1 MSLLILRCRFSSHD
15 PVHHGS
21 VKPGAIVR
29 DPYLQPA
36 LLLAEHNL
44 QQVLLL
50 RIAEAV
56 EDRIFHKRLKQEFV
70 DLPVLDLRTHMDVT
84 VELVLHP
91 VLLQVDITLQPFHFI
106 PHRNFPVIVGYGV
119 AQDERKGIDGV
130 ADVIL
135 FPVDRHPVDGVQ
147 SIIQEMRIDLGLQ
160 CLQLRFLSIFRSFLL
175 LLPGDTQLP
184 KSVIEFICNRLYL
197 YRKGFLDGDLNGQ
210 ISGSCF
216 LHRVRH
222 RVHGGDQFV
231 SLPSQQID
239 GDSKEHQPDGS
250 DDQQAPAYFLPE
262 AQTVDGVDDHPF
274 QFAVRECVYI
284 VLRRGLD
291 PSLLQ
296 ERLCRAGQCLFIL
309 HAGAA

>member
-1 MSLLILRCRFSSHD
+1 M
-15 PVHHGS
+15 
-21 VKPGAIVR
+21 
-29 DPYLQPA
+29 
-36 LLLAEHNL
+36 
-44 QQVLLL
+44 
-50 RIAEAV
+50 

-70 DLPVLDLRTHMDVT
+70 DLPVLDLRAYMDVT

-106 PHRNFPVIVGYGV
+106 PHHNFPVIVGYGV
-119 AQDERKGIDGV
+119 AQDERKGIDSV

-147 SIIQEMRIDLGLQ
+147 RIIQEMGIDLSLQ
-160 CLQLRFLSIFRSFLL
+160 RLQLRFLAVLRSLFL

-184 KSVIEFICNRLYL
+184 KSVIEFICNRLDL
-197 YRKGFLDGDLNGQ
+197 YRKGFLDGDLHRQ

-231 SLPSQQID
+231 SLPAQQVN
-239 GDSKEHQPDGS
+239 GDPKEQQPDGS

-262 AQTVDGVDDHPF
+262 VQTVDGVDDHPF
-274 QFAVRECVYI
+274 QFPVRECIYI
-284 VLRRGLD
+284 VLCRGLD
-291 PSLLQ
+291 LSLLQ
-296 ERLCRAGQCLFIL
+296 KRPYLVGQCLFIL